1 MSQLVIPPQQRKIL
15 SEVGNVL
22 LVILGC
28 IMMAFGDALFI
39 APCNIISGGVSS
51 VGIIVNFFVYNATG
65 FECTD
70 IVVAACQILLW
81 VLGLIVLGKKF
92 SIHTLIAMIVY
103 PATFSL
109 IYRLNLGEV
118 FGMTHIY
125 EASLAGGPEAIGPL
139 LFAATFGGFLCGAGI
154 ALAYHGNG
162 STGGFNIVSA
172 IIARY
177 SEIKE
182 NASSLIIDVILIVLG
197 ALIRL
202 SVPNNFV
209 LSCIGILCAIVCSL
223 SIRFL
228 YVDASQF
235 VICDI
240 ISDKYEEINR
250 YVIDEM
256 DHSTTMFDTV
266 GGYTGE
272 DRKLVRAVIYQE
284 ETTKIRE
291 FIASVDPKAFVS
303 FTKAKTINGEGF
315 EPFYVRH
322 KKKKLLNDAK
332 KENSQQN
339 LAEVEEKHDGD

>member
-1 MSQLVIPPQQRKIL
+1 MSQSVIPAQQRKIL
-15 SEVGNVL
+15 GEVGNVL

-28 IMMAFGDALFI
+28 IIMAFGDALFI

-51 VGIIVNFFVYNATG
+51 VGIIVNFFVKGATG

-70 IVVAACQILLW
+70 IVVAVCQVLLW

-118 FGMTHIY
+118 FGMTQIY
-125 EASLAGGPEAIGPL
+125 ESALAGDIGSL
-139 LFAATFGGFLCGAGI
+139 LFTAVFGGFLCGAGI

-162 STGGFNIVSA
+162 STGGFNIISA
-172 IIARY
+172 IVARY

-182 NASSLIIDVILIVLG
+182 NTSSLIIDVTLIVIG

-202 SVPNNFV
+202 SVPNNFI

-228 YVDASQF
+228 YVDATQF

-240 ISDKYEEINR
+240 ITDKYEEVNK

-256 DHSTTMFDTV
+256 DHSTTLFDTV

-272 DRKLVRAVIYQE
+272 DRKMVRAVIYQE
-284 ETTKIRE
+284 ETTELRE
-291 FIASVDPKAFVS
+291 YIATVDPRAFVS

-315 EPFYVRH
+315 EPFYVRRR
-322 KKKKLLNDAK
+322 KKKQSKTQ
-332 KENSQQN
+332 NSQQN
-339 LAEVEEKHDGD
+339 PAENEVKNDGDR

>member
-1 MSQLVIPPQQRKIL
+1 MSQSVIPAQQRKIL
-15 SEVGNVL
+15 GEVGNVL

-28 IMMAFGDALFI
+28 VIMAFGDALFI

-51 VGIIVNFFVYNATG
+51 VGIIVNFFVKSATG

-70 IVVAACQILLW
+70 IVVAVFQVLLW
-81 VLGLIVLGKKF
+81 VLGLVVLGKKF
-92 SIHTLIAMIVY
+92 SIHTLIAMIAY

-118 FGMTHIY
+118 FGMTAIY
-125 EASLAGGPEAIGPL
+125 ESALGGGPDALGAL
-139 LFAATFGGFLCGAGI
+139 LFAAVFGGFLCGGGI

-172 IIARY
+172 IVARY

-182 NASSLIIDVILIVLG
+182 NTSSLIIDVTLIVIG
-197 ALIRL
+197 ALVRL
-202 SVPNNFV
+202 SVPNNFI

-228 YVDASQF
+228 YVDATQF

-240 ISDKYEEINR
+240 ITDKYEEINR

-256 DHSTTMFDTV
+256 DHSTTLFDTV

-272 DRKLVRAVIYQE
+272 DRKMVRAVIYQD
-284 ETTKIRE
+284 ETTELRE
-291 FIASVDPKAFVS
+291 FIATVDPRAFVS
-303 FTKAKTINGEGF
+303 FSKAKTINGEGF
-315 EPFYVRH
+315 EPFYVRRR
-322 KKKKLLNDAK
+322 KKKQSKTQ
-332 KENSQQN
+332 NSQQN
-339 LAEVEEKHDGD
+339 PAENEVNNDGDR

>member
-1 MSQLVIPPQQRKIL
+1 MSQSIIPQQQRKIL
-15 SEVGNVL
+15 GEVFNVF

-28 IMMAFGDALFI
+28 VIMAFGDALFI

-51 VGIIVNFFVYNATG
+51 VGIIVNFFVKSATG

-70 IVVAACQILLW
+70 IVVAVFQVLLW
-81 VLGLIVLGKKF
+81 VLGLVVLGKKF
-92 SIHTLIAMIVY
+92 SIHTLIAMIAY

-109 IYRLNLGEV
+109 IYRLKLGEV
-118 FGMTHIY
+118 FGMTPIY
-125 EASLAGGPEAIGPL
+125 ESALAGGPDAIGSL
-139 LFAATFGGFLCGAGI
+139 LFAAVFGGFLCGGGI

-162 STGGFNIVSA
+162 STGGFNVVSA
-172 IIARY
+172 IVARY

-182 NASSLIIDVILIVLG
+182 STSSLIIDVTLIVVG
-197 ALIRL
+197 ALVRL

-228 YVDASQF
+228 YVDATQF

-240 ISDKYEEINR
+240 ITEKYEEVNR
-250 YVIDEM
+250 FVIDEM
-256 DHSTTMFDTV
+256 DHSTTLFDTV

-272 DRKLVRAVIYQE
+272 DRKMVRAVIYTD
-284 ETTKIRE
+284 ETTELRE
-291 FIASVDPKAFVS
+291 FIATIDPRAFVS

-322 KKKKLLNDAK
+322 RKKKQLKLQNT
-332 KENSQQN
+332 QQN
-339 LAEVEEKHDGD
+339 LDKNEVNNDGDR

>member
-1 MSQLVIPPQQRKIL
+1 MSQSVIPAQQRKIL
-15 SEVGNVL
+15 GEVGNVL

-28 IMMAFGDALFI
+28 IIMAFGDALFI

-51 VGIIVNFFVYNATG
+51 VGIIVNFFVKGATG

-70 IVVAACQILLW
+70 IVVAVCQVLLW

-118 FGMTHIY
+118 FGMTQIY
-125 EASLAGGPEAIGPL
+125 ESALAGDIGSL
-139 LFAATFGGFLCGAGI
+139 LFTAVFGGFLCGAGI

-172 IIARY
+172 IVARY

-182 NASSLIIDVILIVLG
+182 NTSSLIIDVTLIVIG

-202 SVPNNFV
+202 SVPNNFI

-228 YVDASQF
+228 YVDATQF

-240 ISDKYEEINR
+240 ITDKYEEVNK

-256 DHSTTMFDTV
+256 DHSTTLFDTV

-272 DRKLVRAVIYQE
+272 DRKMVRAVIYQE
-284 ETTKIRE
+284 ETTELRE
-291 FIASVDPKAFVS
+291 YIATVDPRAFVS

-315 EPFYVRH
+315 EPFYVRRR
-322 KKKKLLNDAK
+322 KKKQSKTQ
-332 KENSQQN
+332 NSQQN
-339 LAEVEEKHDGD
+339 PAENEVKNDGDR

>member
-1 MSQLVIPPQQRKIL
+1 MSQSVIPAQQRKIL
-15 SEVGNVL
+15 GEVGNVL

-28 IMMAFGDALFI
+28 IIMAFGDALFI

-51 VGIIVNFFVYNATG
+51 VGIIVNFFVKNATG

-70 IVVAACQILLW
+70 IVVAVCQVLLW

-92 SIHTLIAMIVY
+92 SAHTLIAMIVY

-118 FGMTHIY
+118 FGMTQIY
-125 EASLAGGPEAIGPL
+125 ESALAGGPDALGSL
-139 LFAATFGGFLCGAGI
+139 LFAAVFGGFLCGAGI

-162 STGGFNIVSA
+162 STGGFNIISA
-172 IIARY
+172 ILARY

-182 NASSLIIDVILIVLG
+182 NASSLIIDVTLIVLG

-228 YVDASQF
+228 YVDATQF

-240 ISDKYEEINR
+240 ITEKYEEVNR
-250 YVIDEM
+250 FVIDEM
-256 DHSTTMFDTV
+256 DHSTTLFDTV

-272 DRKLVRAVIYQE
+272 DRKMVRAVIYQD
-284 ETTKIRE
+284 ETTELRE
-291 FIASVDPKAFVS
+291 FIATVDPRAFVS

-315 EPFYVRH
+315 EPFYVRRR
-322 KKKKLLNDAK
+322 KKKQSKMQ
-332 KENSQQN
+332 NSQQN
-339 LAEVEEKHDGD
+339 PAENEVKNDGDR

>member
-1 MSQLVIPPQQRKIL
+1 MSQSVIPAQQRKIL
-15 SEVGNVL
+15 GEVGNVL

-28 IMMAFGDALFI
+28 IIMAFGDALFI

-51 VGIIVNFFVYNATG
+51 VGIIVNFFVKGTTG

-70 IVVAACQILLW
+70 IVVAVCQVLLW

-118 FGMTHIY
+118 FGMTQIY
-125 EASLAGGPEAIGPL
+125 ESALAGDIGSL
-139 LFAATFGGFLCGAGI
+139 LFTAVFGGFLCGAGI

-162 STGGFNIVSA
+162 STGGFNIISA
-172 IIARY
+172 IVARY

-182 NASSLIIDVILIVLG
+182 NTSSLIIDVTLIVIG

-202 SVPNNFV
+202 SVPNNFI

-228 YVDASQF
+228 YVDATQF

-240 ISDKYEEINR
+240 ITDKYEEVNK

-256 DHSTTMFDTV
+256 DHSTTLFDTV

-272 DRKLVRAVIYQE
+272 DRKMVRAVIYQE
-284 ETTKIRE
+284 ETTELRE
-291 FIASVDPKAFVS
+291 YIATVDPRAFVS

-315 EPFYVRH
+315 EPFYVRRR
-322 KKKKLLNDAK
+322 KKKQSKTQ
-332 KENSQQN
+332 NSQQN
-339 LAEVEEKHDGD
+339 PAENEVKNDGDR

>member
-1 MSQLVIPPQQRKIL
+1 MSQSIIPPQQRKIL
-15 SEVGNVL
+15 SEVFNVF

-28 IMMAFGDALFI
+28 VIMAFGDALFI

-51 VGIIVNFFVYNATG
+51 VGIIVNFFVKSATG

-70 IVVAACQILLW
+70 IVVAVFQVLLW
-81 VLGLIVLGKKF
+81 VLGLVVLGKKF
-92 SIHTLIAMIVY
+92 SIHTLIAMIAY

-118 FGMTHIY
+118 FGMTAIY
-125 EASLAGGPEAIGPL
+125 ESALAGGPDAIGSL
-139 LFAATFGGFLCGAGI
+139 LFAATFGGFLCGAGV
-154 ALAYHGNG
+154 ALAYRGNG
-162 STGGFNIVSA
+162 STGGFNVVSA
-172 IIARY
+172 IVARY

-182 NASSLIIDVILIVLG
+182 STSSLIIDVILIVLG
-197 ALIRL
+197 ALVRL
-202 SVPNNFV
+202 SVPNNFT

-228 YVDASQF
+228 YVDATHF

-240 ISDKYEEINR
+240 ITEKYEEVNR
-250 YVIDEM
+250 FVIDEM
-256 DHSTTMFDTV
+256 DHSTTLFDTV

-272 DRKLVRAVIYQE
+272 DRKMVRAVIYTD
-284 ETTKIRE
+284 ETTQLRE
-291 FIASVDPKAFVS
+291 FIATIDPKAFVS

-322 KKKKLLNDAK
+322 RKKQSKMQ
-332 KENSQQN
+332 NSQQN
-339 LAEVEEKHDGD
+339 QTENEVNNDGD

>member
-1 MSQLVIPPQQRKIL
+1 MSQSVIPAQQRKIL
-15 SEVGNVL
+15 GEVGNVL

-28 IMMAFGDALFI
+28 IIMAFGDALFI

-51 VGIIVNFFVYNATG
+51 VGIIVNFFVKGATG

-70 IVVAACQILLW
+70 IVVAVCQVLLW

-118 FGMTHIY
+118 FGMTQIY
-125 EASLAGGPEAIGPL
+125 ESALAGDIGSL
-139 LFAATFGGFLCGAGI
+139 LFTAVFGGFLCGAGI

-162 STGGFNIVSA
+162 STGGFNIISA
-172 IIARY
+172 IVARY

-182 NASSLIIDVILIVLG
+182 NTSSLIIDVTLIVLG

-202 SVPNNFV
+202 SVPNNFI

-228 YVDASQF
+228 YVDATQF

-240 ISDKYEEINR
+240 ITDKYEEVNK

-256 DHSTTMFDTV
+256 DHSTTLFDTV

-272 DRKLVRAVIYQE
+272 DRKMVRAVIYQD
-284 ETTKIRE
+284 ETTELRE
-291 FIASVDPKAFVS
+291 YIATVDPRAFVS

-315 EPFYVRH
+315 EPFYVRRR
-322 KKKKLLNDAK
+322 KKKQSKTQ
-332 KENSQQN
+332 NSQQN
-339 LAEVEEKHDGD
+339 PAENEVKNDGDR